1 MYVDTLMFPNLH
13 LWASDLVSRITEK
26 ALNHRLHD
34 IEVSV
39 AYEWLNYE
47 SDPCLIV
54 RLYVFPNGLPNTF
67 VDAEDVEM
75 ACSVFSL
82 EYSMEFLNSLTKQK
96 MDELFTQDLDD
107 MFQQVFEN
115 MEGTPHAQLN

>member
-1 MYVDTLMFPNLH
+1 MYIDTQMFPNLH

-26 ALNHRLHD
+26 ALNIRLHD

-47 SDPCLIV
+47 SDPCIIV
-54 RLYVFPNGLPNTF
+54 RLYVFPKGLPNTF

-75 ACSVFSL
+75 SCDVFSI

-96 MDELFTQDLDD
+96 MDDLFTQDLDD
-107 MFQQVFEN
+107 MFQQVLEN
-115 MEGTPHAQLN
+115 TEGTPHAHLN

>member
-26 ALNHRLHD
+26 ALSCRLHD

-39 AYEWLNYE
+39 AFEWLNYE
-47 SDPCLIV
+47 SDPSLIV
-54 RLYVFPNGLPNTF
+54 RLYVFPIGLPNTF

-75 ACSVFSL
+75 SCDVFSI

-96 MDELFTQDLDD
+96 MEDLFAQDLDD
-107 MFQQVFEN
+107 MFQQVLEN
-115 MEGTPHAQLN
+115 TEGTPHAQLN